1 MNRMR
6 QDILAAR
13 LGEFDSLGDAFTG
26 RFRFGDDFV
35 GFAGH
40 FPGYPLLPAVVQI
53 LVGQLV
59 AEALEQKKSG
69 ATPSVSA
76 VEKAKFVREVR
87 PGEEVLAECRRVMFK
102 GRPGF
107 ELRLSVDGE
116 AASSF
121 VLTTAGSAA

>member
-6 QDILAAR
+6 REILAAR
-13 LGEFDSLGDAFTG
+13 LGEFAPMGETFVG
-26 RFRFGDDFV
+26 RFLFGHDFV

-53 LVGQLV
+53 LVGQIV
-59 AEALEQKKSG
+59 AEALAQKETG
-69 ATPSVSA
+69 APLVATA

-87 PGEEVLAECRRVMFK
+87 PGEEVLAECRRVMLK
-102 GRPGF
+102 GGAGF
-107 ELRLSVDGE
+107 ELRLSVNGE

-121 VLTTAGSAA
+121 VLTAAQDAA

>member
-6 QDILAAR
+6 QEILAAR
-13 LGEFDSLGDAFTG
+13 LGEFGQLGEAFVG
-26 RFRFGDDFV
+26 RFHFENDFA

-53 LVGQLV
+53 LVGQIV
-59 AEALEQKKSG
+59 AEALAQKETG
-69 ATPSVSA
+69 APLVATA

-87 PGEEVLAECRRVMFK
+87 PGEEVLAECRRVTLK
-102 GRPGF
+102 GCAGF
-107 ELRLSVDGE
+107 EVRLSVNGE

-121 VLTTAGSAA
+121 VLTAAQDAA

>member
-6 QDILAAR
+6 QEILAAK
-13 LGEFDSLGDAFTG
+13 LGEFGSLGEAFTG
-26 RFRFGDDFV
+26 RFRFGMDFV

-40 FPGYPLLPAVVQI
+40 FPGYPLLPAMVQV
-53 LVGQLV
+53 LVGQMV
-59 AEALEQKKSG
+59 AEALEERESG
-69 ATPSVSA
+69 TAPAVSA

-87 PGEEVLAECRRVMFK
+87 PGEELLAECRRVTLK
-102 GRPGF
+102 GRAGF
-107 ELRLSVDGE
+107 ELRLSVNGE